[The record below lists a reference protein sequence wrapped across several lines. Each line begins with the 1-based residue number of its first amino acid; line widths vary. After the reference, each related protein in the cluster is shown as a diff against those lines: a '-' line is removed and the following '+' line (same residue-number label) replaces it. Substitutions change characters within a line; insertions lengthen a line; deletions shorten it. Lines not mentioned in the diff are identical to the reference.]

1 MLVVVKVKDTWIS
14 IALRSIVFIMKT
26 SDESDRSSDEEE
38 DSKKKKKVVKK
49 KKSEKKQKQ
58 ENTRLSDRFKK
69 ERRRWKKYF
78 EKVAEEGAVD
88 TDTEE
93 NPPKQLHYR
102 WKYKDLPTTYSKS
115 TGAQSVDYTK
125 RMKRFLKYT
134 EKEKEGRF
142 FYSDNKAKIEEIAD
156 DRLISVPKTMTKLEK
171 EEARVRHNLLNRE
184 QKERAALHKE
194 LLELAKKD
202 KSAQKNHLW
211 YKWRKH
217 DTQQVYK
224 IPPTREVLEQ
234 LKERR
239 EHQGLDLKFWKR
251 DPGVLGEYKTSDDDL
266 SGSELLGN
274 EETKAKMST
283 RAKKSVKSSLKKKP
297 KKVSSSEEEM
307 EKFESEDEEMETDVH
322 SEELS
327 SEELKKAEED
337 SGLLSEVIP
346 KEESWLQKMKSS
358 ASASATATSSAVG
371 KPDSASTSTVTAT
384 QSKPLIEA
392 WSVLNEDQNETSQD
406 TFDEFKSDQ
415 EEDTSQDS
423 VLSDEEEP
431 EEEIEAEILEP
442 DITLDHVIEKCYRYF
457 QQNEGINGQMME
469 VSELSQKKY
478 GLPPICSE
486 RMYYRTRAEHIKQMT
501 QRFLEKTLNA
511 MEGGEEDEEESEEE
525 EKPKEKK
532 KKKGSG
538 RGGPKKKK
546 KH

>member
-1 MLVVVKVKDTWIS
+1 MLVVVKVKDIWIS
-14 IALRSIVFIMKT
+14 IALRFIVFIMDT
-26 SDESDRSSDEEE
+26 SDESDHSSEEEE
-38 DSKKKKKVVKK
+38 DKKKKTKKKVVKK
-49 KKSEKKQKQ
+49 KKSEKKEIPRKQ
-58 ENTRLSDRFKK
+58 NLTDRFRD
-69 ERRRWKKYF
+69 ERNRWKKDF
-78 EKVAEEGAVD
+78 EKVANEGAVD

-93 NPPKQLHYR
+93 NPPKQLYYR
-102 WKYKDLPTTYSKS
+102 WKYKDLPESKRKI
-115 TGAQSVDYTK
+115 TDPQRVDYTK
-125 RMKRFLKYT
+125 RMERFLKFHQE
-134 EKEKEGRF
+134 EKKGRF
-142 FYSDNKAKIEEIAD
+142 FYGRKKANIKEIAD
-156 DRLISVPKTMTKLEK
+156 DRLKPVPKTLTILGQK
-171 EEARVRHNLLNRE
+171 EVHDRRKLLN
-184 QKERAALHKE
+184 KESAQRGNLHKK

-202 KSAQKNHLW
+202 NSAQKNHLW

-217 DTQQVYK
+217 DNQQVYK
-224 IPPTREVLEQ
+224 VPSTREVLEQ
-234 LKERR
+234 LKKKRERK
-239 EHQGLDLKFWKR
+239 GLDFKFWKR

-266 SGSELLGN
+266 SGSELLG
-274 EETKAKMST
+274 KSLVGHSA
-283 RAKKSVKSSLKKKP
+283 AKKSVKSSLKKKP

-307 EKFESEDEEMETDVH
+307 EKCESEDEDLETDVH

-327 SEELKKAEED
+327 SEKLKKAEED

-346 KEESWLQKMKSS
+346 KKASWFQKMKSS

-442 DITLDHVIEKCYRYF
+442 DITFDHVIEKCYTYF
-457 QQNEGINGQMME
+457 QENEGINGQMME
-469 VSELSQKKY
+469 VTELSQKKY